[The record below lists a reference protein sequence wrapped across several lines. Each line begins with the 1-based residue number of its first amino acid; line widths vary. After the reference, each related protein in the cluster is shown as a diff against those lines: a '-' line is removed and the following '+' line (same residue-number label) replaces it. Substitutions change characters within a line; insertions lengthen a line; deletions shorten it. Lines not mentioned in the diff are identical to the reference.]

1 MTFKVNPVAMSE
13 KTSLVVHFNNL
24 GTVSFGPTEKRNEN
38 YKGMFRSN
46 CPIIVTLINF

>member
-24 GTVSFGPTEKRNEN
+24 GTVSFGATEKHTE
-38 YKGMFRSN
+38 K
-46 CPIIVTLINF
+46 L